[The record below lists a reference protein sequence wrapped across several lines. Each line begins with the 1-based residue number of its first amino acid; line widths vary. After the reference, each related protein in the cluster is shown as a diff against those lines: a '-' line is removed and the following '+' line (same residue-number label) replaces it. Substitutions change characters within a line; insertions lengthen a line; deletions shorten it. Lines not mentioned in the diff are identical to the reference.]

1 MMMGTGITM
10 TDVTIRGIDDEVY
23 KRFSAEARNRGVPI
37 GELVTLVMRALV
49 EEADKDC
56 YKIGNIEKV
65 SVSREDLE
73 SLGGPVSFHDID
85 SLVFEDDV
93 TISIFQ
99 KYVLEI
105 RYVEKLTIPKA
116 LSKLMVFTKCYK
128 VDDVVMS

>member
-1 MMMGTGITM
+1 M

-49 EEADKDC
+49 EEANRDC

-65 SVSREDLE
+65 SVSKSDLE
-73 SLGGPVSFHDID
+73 SLGGPVLFHDIE

-93 TISIFQ
+93 SIPIFQ
-99 KYVLEI
+99 KYVMEI
-105 RYVEKLTIPKA
+105 KHVEKLTIPKT
-116 LSKLMVFTKCYK
+116 LSKLLVYTKCYR
-128 VDDVVMS
+128 VDNVVIA